1 MTEEFNIDEA
11 INDEWG
17 KLLDY
22 IEENFSGSYK
32 TLKDMQVK
40 HGKLMK
46 QLFEQGYRS
55 GWNGATGVLSE
66 NIEELDGV
74 EVRKPRR

>member
-1 MTEEFNIDEA
+1 MTEEFDIDEA

-22 IEENFSGSYK
+22 IEENFSSDYNTIEG
-32 TLKDMQVK
+32 MHAE
-40 HGKLMK
+40 HGKLLK

-55 GWNGATGVLSE
+55 GWNNAT
-66 NIEELDGV
+66 NIIRESLQSAHKV
-74 EVRKPRR
+74 H

>member
-11 INDEWG
+11 INDEWI

-22 IEENFSGSYK
+22 IEENFSSDYHTIEG
-32 TLKDMQVK
+32 MHAE
-40 HGKLMK
+40 HGKLLK

-55 GWNGATGVLSE
+55 GWNDATGVLSKGLE
-66 NIEELDGV
+66 EFDEIEVTRLN
-74 EVRKPRR
+74 

>member
-1 MTEEFNIDEA
+1 MTEEFDIDEA

-55 GWNGATGVLSE
+55 GWNGATGVLSKGLE
-66 NIEELDGV
+66 EFDEIEVTRLN
-74 EVRKPRR
+74 

>member
-1 MTEEFNIDEA
+1 MTEEFDIDEA

-66 NIEELDGV
+66 GLEELCV
-74 EVRKPRR
+74 TEVRKPH

>member
-22 IEENFSGSYK
+22 IEENFPVDYA
-32 TLKDMQVK
+32 TLKGMHAK
-40 HGKLMK
+40 HGKLLK

-55 GWNGATGVLSE
+55 GWNGATEVLSE
-66 NIEELDGV
+66 GLEEPDET
-74 EVRKPRR
+74 EVTRLN

>member
-1 MTEEFNIDEA
+1 MTEEFDIDEA

-22 IEENFSGSYK
+22 IEENFSGDYD
-32 TLKDMQVK
+32 TLKGMQVK

-66 NIEELDGV
+66 GLEELYV
-74 EVRKPRR
+74 TEVRKPH